1 MPGEETWAEFPLTGP
16 SNESVEEA
24 ELDQWASTIV
34 DAIPTVV
41 EGKLH
46 LSKRPGLTAW
56 IDLGTSLPVDGL
68 YWWDKQRCLLAVSAG
83 RVWKITDQA
92 GTITEITGS
101 TALRSSALVTF
112 ADDGTRCAMA
122 NGANIVHTDLSTL
135 TTLADA
141 DAPTAVTHIAE
152 LDGYILANNTNTG
165 NIQFSAIRD
174 MTTWAAADVFNAESR
189 PDDVVA
195 LQVGFREI
203 ATLGRESVEFWA
215 NDGVTPFSRISGSAQ
230 PFGISAPYSLA
241 LVGSTWMWLSDKR
254 QFVTMQGRQVVT
266 MTTPYDRVMQR
277 YQAVDDAVGYAT
289 TIDGNP
295 IYVLNFPTA
304 RQSLAYNYVTQQWCK
319 WGYWD
324 GNRAQYERYRGQ
336 TYAYAKSWNYHLVG
350 DYANGIIYKA
360 SREVF
365 TDNGN
370 PIRTLIRSGNVS
382 HGLEATKQSNIF
394 RLRCK
399 RGLGNSSVANPQV
412 MMRQRIDS
420 KPRWSNERWKS
431 LGRVGQ
437 HETTIDWRRNG
448 VYKTV
453 QRELVHTDNSDF
465 VVVSAKEDLTWL
477 GR

>member
-1 MPGEETWAEFPLTGP
+1 MPEDTWVDFPLTGP

-24 ELDQWASTIV
+24 ELDQWAATVV
-34 DAIPTVV
+34 DAVPIVV

-46 LSKRPGLTAW
+46 LMKRPGLTAW
-56 IDLGTSLPVDGL
+56 IDLGTNLPIDGL

-83 RVWKITDQA
+83 RVWKITDQS
-92 GTITEITGS
+92 GTKTELTGS
-101 TALRSSALVTF
+101 TALRNSALVTF
-112 ADDGTRCAMA
+112 ADDATRCAMA
-122 NGANIVHTDLSTL
+122 NGANIVYTDLSTL
-135 TTLADA
+135 TTVADA
-141 DAPTAVTHIAE
+141 DAPTTVTHIAE
-152 LDGYILANNTNTG
+152 LDGYILANNANTG
-165 NIQFSAIRD
+165 DIQFSGIRD
-174 MTTWAAADVFNAESR
+174 MTNWLAADVFNAESR

-203 ATLGRESVEFWA
+203 AALGRESVEFWV

-230 PFGISAPYSLA
+230 PFGISAPHSLA

-324 GNRAQYERYRGQ
+324 VDRAQYERYRGQ

-370 PIRTLIRSGNVS
+370 PIRSLIRSGNVS

-399 RGLGNSSVANPQV
+399 RGLGNDAVANPQV

-448 VYKTV
+448 VYKTI
-453 QRELVHTDNSDF
+453 QRELVHTDDSDF
-465 VVVSAKEDLTWL
+465 VIVSAKEDLTWL